1 MTLLNDIPTCLL
13 VMRIYLNKRRTA
25 LYKTPR
31 PDGKKMGQ
39 ALRIKFNAAKSC
51 MTQLQVIS
59 SNSSLKEKYY
69 VS

>member
-1 MTLLNDIPTCLL
+1 
-13 VMRIYLNKRRTA
+13 MRIYLNKHRNA
-25 LYKTPR
+25 LCKAPR
-31 PDGKKMGQ
+31 PDGKKLGQ
-39 ALRIKFNAAKSC
+39 TLRIKFNAAKSC

>member
-1 MTLLNDIPTCLL
+1 MILLQTACFF
-13 VMRIYLNKRRTA
+13 MRIYLNKHRNA
-25 LYKTPR
+25 LCKAPR
-31 PDGKKMGQ
+31 PDGKKLGQ
-39 ALRIKFNAAKSC
+39 TLQIKFNAAKSC

>member
-1 MTLLNDIPTCLL
+1 
-13 VMRIYLNKRRTA
+13 MRIYLNKHRNA
-25 LYKTPR
+25 LCKAPR
-31 PDGKKMGQ
+31 PDGKKLGQ
-39 ALRIKFNAAKSC
+39 ALRIKFNAEKSC